1 MKRTNNRKTNIPL
14 AYGYC
19 NSNDICDTALACY
32 SCGMFKLDDVD
43 KETCEVY
50 LKNIRKRKE
59 GMILEGKE
67 RQVEIFSKI
76 EDIIRKALD
85 KQNGSKQNG

>member
-1 MKRTNNRKTNIPL
+1 
-14 AYGYC
+14 
-19 NSNDICDTALACY
+19 
-32 SCGMFKLDDVD
+32 MFKLDDVD